1 MGDVRE
7 GNDVWVFLTLIVGF
21 ALSFLISV
29 VPHFSGA
36 FRLEPMVLA
45 AWMLPYLI
53 LSVIVYFLTGPMR
66 WRAVLAVAGAQLI
79 TAWIQ
84 RGLLG
89 SDADTLLYVVAL
101 LTAAALV
108 LLAPQLRGQLD
119 GGLLGPL
126 VMRFVKKSS
135 SSGAG

>member
-1 MGDVRE
+1 MEDMRE
-7 GNDVWVFLTLIVGF
+7 GNDVWVFLTLILGF

-29 VPHFSGA
+29 VPHFNGA

-53 LSVIVYFLTGPMR
+53 LSVIVYFLRGPMR
-66 WRAVLAVAGAQLI
+66 WRTVLAVAGVQLI

-108 LLAPQLRGQLD
+108 LLAPQLRGHLD
-119 GGLLGPL
+119 GGLLGPF
-126 VMRFVKKSS
+126 VMRLARKSS
-135 SSGAG
+135 SGVG